1 MGEPA
6 PVGPGSWLALLRRPM
21 VLKRESVGFLLLSV
35 ADLVIS
41 RIYFSW
47 ENLWWGY
54 EVNPLAAYVLRHHGV
69 PGLAIYKLAV
79 TGVVLVACQAIYDKY
94 PRLARVILVGGC
106 LAFSWVVFR
115 SVWHLYAYTGIRP
128 W

>member
-1 MGEPA
+1 
-6 PVGPGSWLALLRRPM
+6 M

-47 ENLWWGY
+47 GNLWWGY
-54 EVNPLAAYVLRHHGV
+54 EVNPLAAYVLRHYGV
-69 PGLAIYKLAV
+69 PGLAVYKLTITA
-79 TGVVLVACQAIYDKY
+79 VVLVACQAIYDMY

-106 LAFSWVVFR
+106 LVFSWVVFR
-115 SVWHLYAYTGIRP
+115 SAWRLYAYTGITP